1 MLLKI
6 GLPQTIFFHVANLG
20 WFWGSPILRNFKEMH
35 HPLDHGWPS
44 QKKAAS
50 NTYERTFLKLVG
62 QCGSLTNLSCRLHER
77 LTSGPNWPVFLKPFH
92 VHFITMKKLSCCNV
106 RAEKITKLS
115 PHQVHPHGLWHHSQA
130 MKEKRTYFKPAM
142 TVFNH
147 TTIYELCN
155 ISADFW
161 WFNPVISQLPPPSKW
176 PRPFPMANFW
186 WTHLFSKP
194 LAGRVVI

>member
-106 RAEKITKLS
+106 RAEKN
-115 PHQVHPHGLWHHSQA
+115 HQVVTPSGSPSWIMTSLPSYEGKTYVFQA
-130 MKEKRTYFKPAM
+130 
-142 TVFNH
+142 
-147 TTIYELCN
+147 CN
-155 ISADFW
+155 DSI
-161 WFNPVISQLPPPSKW
+161 
-176 PRPFPMANFW
+176 
-186 WTHLFSKP
+186 
-194 LAGRVVI
+194 